1 MPDPIA
7 LAVSAPVA
15 PAVAVRCLGDFS
27 VEVGGEPVERWRA
40 GKTRS
45 LFLFLLVNRDR
56 LVLRDRLNEV
66 LWPGV
71 EWSRNSSSLKVAVH
85 ALRQILNAGLGPD
98 GRPAVRIVHQDHGYL
113 LQADGIWIDFEE
125 FEGCFDAARAAEA
138 RGEEAAALHQYRRA
152 MDLYAGEFL
161 PGETADWVRGQREW
175 TKSLALRVM
184 DRLRADAFRRGEH
197 AEVLAWCR
205 RILDIDPYREETY
218 RLIMHL
224 HAGFGELGRVNSW
237 YQLCVQ
243 RLRDELGVEPMA
255 ATRRVFDAAMR
266 GDPRVG
272 SSPPSRPP
280 SGRQPR
286 TLTERVAPDRAATAA
301 RVPRRI
307 ARHAV

>member
-1 MPDPIA
+1 
-7 LAVSAPVA
+7 
-15 PAVAVRCLGDFS
+15 VAVRCLGDFS

-56 LVLRDRLNEV
+56 LVLRERLNEE

-85 ALRQILNAGLGPD
+85 ALRQILNGGLGPD
-98 GRPAVRIVHQDHGYL
+98 GKPAVRIVHQDHGYL
-113 LQADGIWIDFEE
+113 LQGNRIWVDFEE
-125 FEGCFDAARAAEA
+125 FEGCFDAARAAET
-138 RGEEAAALHQYRRA
+138 RGEEEAALRLYRRA
-152 MDLYAGEFL
+152 MDLYSGEFL

-184 DRLRADAFRRGEH
+184 DRLRADAFGRGEH

-243 RLRDELGVEPMA
+243 RLRDELGVEPTA

-266 GDPRVG
+266 GDGRTG
-272 SSPPSRPP
+272 SAPAARLTAT
-280 SGRQPR
+280 RQPR
-286 TLTERVAPDRAATAA
+286 SLTGRAAPERRPAPTPA
-301 RVPRRI
+301 PRRM